1 MKKTMEMLE
10 NEFYY
15 MDMFDLWNELATHNE
30 LLGCTD
36 RELCEVF
43 EELYAVDAVE
53 VFEYFCCED

>member
-1 MKKTMEMLE
+1 
-10 NEFYY
+10 